1 MQTIYVRRHGF
12 ARREAI
18 KAYMSGQL
26 AVHRD
31 LTYEDHWIVTHPESG
46 MSATG
51 GRLFDSKAQAKRYAD
66 ELQRH
71 LDFTKLKPDAKDAWD
86 VQKTF
91 GDKIRPAMSA
101 AFQQAFG
108 A

>member
-1 MQTIYVRRHGF
+1 METIYVRRNGF
-12 ARREAI
+12 AKREAVKGYI
-18 KAYMSGQL
+18 SGRL
-26 AVHRD
+26 AIHRD
-31 LTYEDHWIVTHPESG
+31 LTHENHWIVTHPESG

-51 GRLFDSKAQAKRYAD
+51 GRSFDSKAQAKRYAD

-71 LDFTKLKPDAKDAWD
+71 LDFALLKPDAWD
-86 VQKTF
+86 VQKAF